1 MSPRYAQYML
11 SQSGIIWQ
19 NPKNTSQW
27 MTLFPTWIQEM
38 LAHLERARGGHAR
51 KSWSINFF
59 VQIFYERELEKGMCE
74 KVDQLTQLCY
84 RSLAATW
91 AHSMMGG
98 GNWNAHQQWSKMII
112 VDHDQSCSLIYYF
125 LCSESLCFY
134 LQTTAVSS
142 SCHQWPCAFRVFL
155 PGLDEYRL
163 PDPTRTRPKLFLKI
177 SEFRVL
183 PRKPFPSRLLQIF

>member
-27 MTLFPTWIQEM
+27 MTLFPTWLQEM

-98 GNWNAHQQWSKMII
+98 GKLKCPSTMIQNDHCWPWSKLFTNLLLSLLWII
-112 VDHDQSCSLIYYF
+112 VF
-125 LCSESLCFY
+125 LFTNNRSVLLLSSVTLRISG
-134 LQTTAVSS
+134 VSPRPWRVPATRPDPNPTKTIS
-142 SCHQWPCAFRVFL
+142 QNFRV
-155 PGLDEYRL
+155 
-163 PDPTRTRPKLFLKI
+163 
-177 SEFRVL
+177 
-183 PRKPFPSRLLQIF
+183 

>member
-1 MSPRYAQYML
+1 MERSSSMLYVDGTGRDGMVIIGHRSSKSTFGANIIRYAQYML

-19 NPKNTSQW
+19 NLKNISQW
-27 MTLFPTWIQEM
+27 VTHFPTWIQEM

-98 GNWNAHQQWSKMII
+98 EIEMPINNDPKWSLLTMIK
-112 VDHDQSCSLIYYF
+112 VVH
-125 LCSESLCFY
+125 
-134 LQTTAVSS
+134 
-142 SCHQWPCAFRVFL
+142 
-155 PGLDEYRL
+155 
-163 PDPTRTRPKLFLKI
+163 
-177 SEFRVL
+177 
-183 PRKPFPSRLLQIF
+183 